1 MTKKLTKTE
10 FYKLQWYNERSDRM
24 KLEQEILRQQ
34 IKIKQLNRALLQY
47 KIRDEDLEI
56 TSLDRE
62 EKHLKAQATELKSEQ
77 SKVIDRVRKRLKL
90 EGRFG
95 YDEETLEVI
104 ED

>member
-10 FYKLQWYNERSDRM
+10 FYKLQWYNERAERM
-24 KLEQEILRQQ
+24 KLEQELMRQQ
-34 IKIKQLNRALLQY
+34 IKIKQLNRVILQY
-47 KIRDEDLEI
+47 KIKDEDIEI
-56 TSLDRE
+56 NTLDKE
-62 EKHLKAQATELKSEQ
+62 CKHLQTQAKELQTEQ
-77 SKVIDRVRKRLKL
+77 SEVLNRVRKRLKL